1 MSAPNQSIRQGLP
14 RVAGG
19 DPWPPAELIAAVAD
33 TALPADPVADHAGEQ
48 PVPEQA
54 APSQAP
60 ASAEPEPAAVHE
72 APAQAEVAEEAAAP
86 LPGARTLRQ
95 GLPRVAGGSAWPP
108 ASVAVAS
115 SVPEAAPSAVSA
127 PVSEPVP

>member
-19 DPWPPAELIAAVAD
+19 DPWPPAELFAAVAD

-60 ASAEPEPAAVHE
+60 ASAEP
-72 APAQAEVAEEAAAP
+72 
-86 LPGARTLRQ
+86 
-95 GLPRVAGGSAWPP
+95 
-108 ASVAVAS
+108 
-115 SVPEAAPSAVSA
+115 
-127 PVSEPVP
+127 